1 MVAELTEIE
10 QGQSRGSDADLV
22 PLSHLALDL
31 SEPADGW
38 TVWLSERGVA
48 ISFDDLGRRAISRG
62 DAKKLL
68 DQQRQIE
75 IRQQDHAARV
85 EAEAIQKDRE
95 FRAALSPG
103 IPWWRLDGVSYAQA
117 AAEAEAAG
125 HPQRTPSPGEWLFG
139 EAETMVYTEL
149 PRDEAT

>member
-10 QGQSRGSDADLV
+10 QGRHSHGSDADLI

-38 TVWLSERGVA
+38 TVWLSDRGVA
-48 ISFDDLGRRAISRG
+48 ISFDDLGRRAIRRG
-62 DAKKLL
+62 DAKELL
-68 DQQRQIE
+68 DQQRQNE

-85 EAEAIQKDRE
+85 EAEAIEKDRE

-117 AAEAEAAG
+117 AAEAAR
-125 HPQRTPSPGEWLFG
+125 HPGRTPSPGEWLFG